1 MKMSFE
7 RSVKEVDEIIE
18 KLSSGDIPLEE
29 AVELYKTGALELEKC
44 SKLLEQAEKSVMKIT
59 SSEEL

>member
-1 MKMSFE
+1 MDFE
-7 RSVKEVDEIIE
+7 NTLRSVDEIIA
-18 KLSSGDIPLEE
+18 KLSEGDIPLEE